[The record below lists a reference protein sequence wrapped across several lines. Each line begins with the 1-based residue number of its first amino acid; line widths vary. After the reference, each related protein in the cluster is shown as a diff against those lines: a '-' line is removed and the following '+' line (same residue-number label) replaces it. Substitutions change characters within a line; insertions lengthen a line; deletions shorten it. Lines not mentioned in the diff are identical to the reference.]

1 LLQVEVSEGVAIAPI
16 GEEKLPDN
24 KEIEIAPKH
33 GISGI
38 PSNNSDSPLDTHR
51 PLRTAGT
58 DISEESLN
66 RLVSLA
72 EIATWNGQ

>member
-1 LLQVEVSEGVAIAPI
+1 MAVAPI
-16 GEEKLPDN
+16 GEEKIPDS
-24 KEIEIAPKH
+24 KEIKIAPKH

-38 PSNNSDSPLDTHR
+38 PSNNSDSQLDTHR

-66 RLVSLA
+66 RLVVLA
-72 EIATWNGQ
+72 EMANRDGQ